1 MDIKPNIKNNF
12 GPFTPRGFNKLAA
25 KANESK
31 LFETSKNFD
40 KLPPLFI
47 AQITGSVDVI
57 SNRRWKYTWN
67 SGNLDSSALFQS
79 RTESITYGKTGV
91 YAYNTCEALQQASGT
106 YNGPGITH
114 ANIPTGYI
122 LKPIESGTYVHMFM
136 SRGSNSKISFTF
148 TLANA
153 IDGTC
158 S

>member
-12 GPFTPRGFNKLAA
+12 APFTPRGFNKLAA

-31 LFETSKNFD
+31 LFVTSKNFD

>member
-25 KANESK
+25 RANESK

-47 AQITGSVDVI
+47 AQITGSI
-57 SNRRWKYTWN
+57 ALSATRWVYRWE
-67 SGNLDSSALFQS
+67 SGNLNSSGLFEPK
-79 RTESITYGKTGV
+79 TESVNYTKTNV
-91 YAYNTCEALQQASGT
+91 YAYNTCEALQQSSDT
-106 YNGPGITH
+106 KLGPGFLK
-114 ANIPTGYI
+114 ANLSYGYT
-122 LKPIESGTYVHMFM
+122 LQPIATGTYVHMCM
-136 SRGSNSKISFTF
+136 SRGSDSIINFTF
-148 TLANA
+148 PLANA

>member
-47 AQITGSVDVI
+47 AQITGSVDLI
-57 SNRRWKYTWN
+57 ANRRWKYTWN
-67 SGNLDSSALFQS
+67 SGNLDSSGLFQS

-114 ANIPTGYI
+114 IYIPTGYL
-122 LKPIESGTYVHMFM
+122 LKPIESGTFVHMFM
-136 SRGSNSKISFTF
+136 SRGSDSKISFTF

-158 S
+158 A

>member
-12 GPFTPRGFNKLAA
+12 GPFTTRGFHKIAL
-25 KANESK
+25 KTNESK
-31 LFETSKNFD
+31 LFESSKNLD

-57 SNRRWKYTWN
+57 TNRRWKYTWKT
-67 SGNLDSSALFQS
+67 GNLDSTKLFQP
-79 RTESITYGKTGV
+79 RTESIDYTKTGE

-106 YNGPGITH
+106 KDGPGITH
-114 ANIPTGYI
+114 ANIPTGYT
-122 LKPIESGTYVHMFM
+122 LQPIATDTYVHMFM
-136 SRGSNSKISFTF
+136 SRGSDSKISFTF

-158 S
+158 A

>member
-12 GPFTPRGFNKLAA
+12 GPFTTRGFNKLAA

-57 SNRRWKYTWN
+57 ANRRWKYTWN
-67 SGNLDSSALFQS
+67 SGNLDSSGLFQS
-79 RTESITYGKTGV
+79 KTESITYSKTGV

-106 YNGPGITH
+106 KNGPGITH
-114 ANIPTGYI
+114 ANIPTGYL
-122 LKPIESGTYVHMFM
+122 LKPIESGTFVHMFM
-136 SRGSNSKISFTF
+136 SRGSDSKISFTF

-158 S
+158 A

>member
-91 YAYNTCEALQQASGT
+91 YAYNTCEALQQSSGD

-114 ANIPTGYI
+114 ANIPTGYL
-122 LKPIESGTYVHMFM
+122 LKPIATGTYVHMFM
-136 SRGSNSKISFTF
+136 SRGSDSKISFTF